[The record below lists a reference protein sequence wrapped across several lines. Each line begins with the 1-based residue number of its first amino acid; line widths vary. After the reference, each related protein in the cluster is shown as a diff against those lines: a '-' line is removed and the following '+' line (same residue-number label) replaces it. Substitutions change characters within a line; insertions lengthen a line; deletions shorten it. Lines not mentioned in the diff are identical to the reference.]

1 MIDIIDKKD
10 CVGCNACVQRCPK
23 QCISMHEDD
32 QGFLYPKVDLSHCI
46 HCNLCEKVCPV
57 INQAEPRKP
66 LETFAA
72 KNTDDVVRMS
82 SSSGGIFYALAEKI
96 IEDGG
101 IVFGARF
108 NEQWE
113 VVHDY
118 AETLEGVKAFQ
129 GSKYVQS
136 RIGETFQQTEK
147 FLKTGRRVM
156 FTGTPCQI
164 AGLSLFLRKEYSNL
178 LAVDVACH
186 SVPSPKVWK
195 DYIDSKKDIT
205 YDSINFRDKTNGWLN
220 YGFSLTDKNNCMFY
234 QKSSENVYMRGFL
247 NDLYS
252 RPSCATC
259 PAKAGKSGSDIT
271 IADFWGIW
279 DVKPEFD
286 SHMGASAVIVNSNK
300 GNNAIN
306 KLSDVDF
313 EKVSYEDIIR
323 HNSALIKSAKLPEQ
337 RMVFWQRFNNE
348 GIECIIPIVRSMQPS
363 FFTRLARFI
372 GRNLGFK

>member
-1 MIDIIDKKD
+1 
-10 CVGCNACVQRCPK
+10 
-23 QCISMHEDD
+23 MHEDE
-32 QGFLYPKVDLSHCI
+32 QGFLYPKVDLSLCI

-57 INQAEPRKP
+57 INQAPPREP

-72 KNTDDVVRMS
+72 KNRDEKVRIA
-82 SSSGGIFYALAEKI
+82 SSSGGIFFALAKEI
-96 IEDGG
+96 IENGG
-101 IVFGARF
+101 IVFGAKF

-113 VVHDY
+113 VIHDY
-118 AETLEGVKAFQ
+118 AETFEEVKAFH

-136 RIGETFQQTEK
+136 RIGEAFSQAEK

-323 HNSALIKSAKLPEQ
+323 HNSALIKSAKLPKQ